1 MDKNIVLKLM
11 KEYSNKRRELTSINN
26 DINELIEIRYN
37 NNEDNFFMDIADEL
51 IIHLIWSLNTK
62 IDINFV
68 RDCVYL
74 GLFYLDRDA
83 EILTQKQEDYLD
95 TLEPHRKD
103 EDMEKLL
110 DFILEGGK
118 EYENN

>member
-1 MDKNIVLKLM
+1 MDKNIILKLM
-11 KEYSNKRRELTSINN
+11 KEYSNKRRELVSIND

-74 GLFYLDRDA
+74 GLFYLDRDV
-83 EILTQKQEDYLD
+83 EILTQKQADYLD

-103 EDMEKLL
+103 EDTEKLL